1 MSDAPEKNPDKSHS
15 LGIKI
20 MWPLSP
26 VVCFFPQ
33 QLFHPSDSLSP
44 FLFWFPLDF
53 RYPLLCVCR
62 GSGTPQ
68 LLVPCHQLLPDL
80 TPHVCVMM
88 TLSGRHLVWHQ
99 CSLEGCWVPGDVCV
113 CMRAF
118 VLSLLDRGSYYSP
131 RLYTVYSS
139 KYPAYCRSSVSI
151 CGIELLLK

>member
-80 TPHVCVMM
+80 PLMSVWWWHWVVGI
-88 TLSGRHLVWHQ
+88 LSDTSAAWRGA
-99 CSLEGCWVPGDVCV
+99 GCLGMCV
-113 CMRAF
+113 CAC
-118 VLSLLDRGSYYSP
+118 VLLCFLCLIEGAITPQDFILCIRQSILLIVG
-131 RLYTVYSS
+131 
-139 KYPAYCRSSVSI
+139 AQ
-151 CGIELLLK
+151 